1 MVTSK
6 KTTKKTSSTKKK
18 SNILLSTK
26 NVNLW
31 YGEKQALFDINLEY
45 ADSGV
50 TALIGPSGSG
60 KSTYLRTINRMHEL
74 SNDIKVRGEFLYNG
88 KNIYSSNY
96 DTVVLRKQIGMVFQQ
111 PNPFPFSI
119 YENVAFGLK
128 LSDKPDKKVID
139 ERVEIALRQ
148 AGVWDEVKD
157 NLQKNASALSGG
169 QQQRVSIARALAT
182 QPDILLLDEPTS
194 ALDPISSSVVEES
207 IIDLR
212 DQYTIIIVTH
222 NMQQASRLSNH
233 VAFMMDGHLIEYN
246 TTKKIFLDPDKKETM
261 DYVSGRFG

>member
-1 MVTSK
+1 MAN
-6 KTTKKTSSTKKK
+6 TKKTNK
-18 SNILLSTK
+18 LLSTQ

-31 YGEKQALFDINLEY
+31 YGDKQALFDINLDY
-45 ADSGV
+45 GDSGV

-60 KSTYLRTINRMHEL
+60 KSTYLRAINRMHEL
-74 SNDIKVRGEFLYNG
+74 SDGVKVSGEFLYNG
-88 KNIYSSNY
+88 KDIYDPNY

-111 PNPFPFSI
+111 PSPFPFSI

-128 LSDKPDKKVID
+128 LGDKYDKNTID
-139 ERVEIALRQ
+139 ERVETALKQ

-169 QQQRVSIARALAT
+169 QQQRVSIARALVT

-222 NMQQASRLSNH
+222 NMQQASRLSDH
-233 VAFMMDGHLIEYN
+233 VAFFINGRLIEYN
-246 TTKKIFLDPDKKETM
+246 TTKKIFLDPDKQETL